1 MARSTCLSLV
11 AVAMAVAA
19 ALAAAG
25 EASSGIGFDL
35 HHRSS
40 PVVRRWAEARGHP
53 GAAWWAEAEGTPEY
67 YAALSRHDRAH
78 LARRG
83 LAEGDGGKGGLL
95 TFASGN
101 LTFRLDGSL
110 HYAEVAV
117 GTPNATFLVAL
128 DTGSDLFWVPCDCK
142 QCAPIANASELRGG
156 PELRP
161 YSPGKSST
169 SKAVTCEHALCER
182 PNACAAAG
190 NSSSSC
196 PYSVR
201 YVSANTSS
209 SGVLVEDVLHLSR
222 QTGGLSTAVKAPV
235 VLGCGQVQTGA
246 FLDGAAVDGLLGLG
260 MDKVSVPSVLHA
272 AGLVASDSFSMCFS
286 PDGLGRINFG
296 DAGRPGQAETP
307 FTIRNTHPTYN
318 ISVTAMTVEGKE
330 LAAEFAAVVDS
341 GTSFTYLNDPAYTE
355 LATSFDSQVREK
367 RANLSASIP
376 FQYCYQLARGQTE
389 LFVPEVS
396 LTTRGGAVF
405 PVTRPFVLIAGETS
419 DGQMVAVGYCLAV
432 LQNDIAIDI
441 IGRTRILIH
450 TATVFSSANSSI
462 VPLLI
467 ADYFITDEMHAENF
481 MTGLKVVFD
490 RERSVLGWHQFDC
503 YKDVEKEAHGGSP
516 GAAPGPSPTTRIRPR
531 QSVPYPG
538 AVPVTP
544 RQPGSGGSRL
554 SFFSMSLL
562 LPLLAAAASM
572 V

>member
-11 AVAMAVAA
+11 TVAMAVAVVA
-19 ALAAAG
+19 ELAAAG

-40 PVVRRWAEARGHP
+40 PVVRRWAEARGH
-53 GAAWWAEAEGTPEY
+53 AWWAEAEGTPEY

-83 LAEGDGGKGGLL
+83 LAEGDAKGLL
-95 TFASGN
+95 NFASGN
-101 LTFRLDGSL
+101 LTFRLEGSL

-182 PNACAAAG
+182 PNACAAN
-190 NSSSSC
+190 NSTSC
-196 PYSVR
+196 PYTVR

-222 QTGGLSTAVKAPV
+222 EEAGGASSTAVKAPV

-260 MDKVSVPSVLHA
+260 MDKVSVPSVLAA

-296 DAGRPGQAETP
+296 DAGRRGQAETP
-307 FTIRNTHPTYN
+307 FTVRNTHPTYN
-318 ISVTAMTVEGKE
+318 ISVAAMTVEGKE

-376 FQYCYQLARGQTE
+376 FEYCYQLARGQTE

-432 LQNDIAIDI
+432 LKNDITIDI
-441 IGRTRILIH
+441 IGQ
-450 TATVFSSANSSI
+450 
-462 VPLLI
+462 
-467 ADYFITDEMHAENF
+467 NF

-490 RERSVLGWHQFDC
+490 RERSVLGWHEFDC
-503 YKDVEKEAHGGSP
+503 YKDVETEGHGGSP
-516 GAAPGPSPTTRIRPR
+516 GAAPGPSPTTRIKPR
-531 QSVPYPG
+531 QSETTPYPG

-544 RQPGSGGSRL
+544 RQAGSGGSRL
-554 SFFSMSLL
+554 SFSLALL
-562 LPLLAAAASM
+562 LPLLAYAAA
-572 V
+572 VV